1 MRDLGKYWQEIRE
14 AEKNLPEFVWLM
26 SIANSMRGV
35 AGGSIVQV
43 AAGVAARLL
52 YAKSHRL
59 ATAEEIEAQQALDQQ
74 AKRAAFHEGL
84 RRRGI
89 AVTTIPG
96 DAERSGGLR

>member
-1 MRDLGKYWQEIRE
+1 
-14 AEKNLPEFVWLM
+14 
-26 SIANSMRGV
+26 
-35 AGGSIVQV
+35 V

-74 AKRAAFHEGL
+74 SKRAAFHEGL

-89 AVTTIPG
+89 AVTTIP